1 MALLGWLAAGFGDV
15 VAIIVLL
22 ITVFL
27 WILNQAAAKAVE
39 ANKRQPR
46 QPPPAPPRQ
55 RPAAP
60 SQRMPPQ
67 RGAPVPEG
75 DRPQPSADPV
85 EAFLRRAVEQ
95 RGARPAAAPRTEPE
109 PVLARPMVPD
119 SGATPPTSVADH
131 VQRFLD
137 SREFDERADRLGDDV
152 EHAADDIIEH
162 LRAVFDRPL
171 GTLGDMDSGSAAAA
185 AEPVSQATTE
195 LAADIVELLRNPTN
209 VRNAIVMQEI
219 LRRPEFP
226 VPGVRRSLR

>member
-1 MALLGWLAAGFGDV
+1 MALFGWLAAGFGDV

-27 WILNQAAAKAVE
+27 WILNQAAAKAAE
-39 ANKRQPR
+39 ANKRQ
-46 QPPPAPPRQ
+46 QPKLQRQ

-60 SQRMPPQ
+60 PQRMPPQ
-67 RGAPVPEG
+67 RGAPAPAG
-75 DRPQPSADPV
+75 DRPQPPADPV
-85 EAFLRRAVEQ
+85 EAFLRRAAEQ
-95 RGARPAAAPRTEPE
+95 RGARPAVAPRTEPE
-109 PVLARPMVPD
+109 PVPARPTMPSD
-119 SGATPPTSVADH
+119 SGQMPPSSVADH

-137 SREFDERADRLGDDV
+137 SREFEERADRMGDDV
-152 EHAADDIIEH
+152 EHAADDILEH
-162 LRAVFDRPL
+162 LHAVFDRPL
-171 GTLGDMDSGSAAAA
+171 GTLGDMVSVSAAAA
-185 AEPVSQATTE
+185 AEPVSQVTTE